1 MLLPRASRIVF
12 TALLLICA
20 VSLRA
25 AETEA
30 PPRTGFDVLY
40 QAGIDASQNQR
51 WLEASTLLNDAL
63 SLLGDRENAN
73 KRVAQSLKVVADHE
87 YKKQNT
93 LHTANELLRLKRW
106 AHAEAAFLE
115 AEKLSGPTA
124 VIQKGIAAAQQGA
137 IQENEFLR
145 RALTQSKAAEF
156 EAALAS
162 LDQARLALGEMAYIQ
177 ARREE
182 VERNRDV
189 AAKLGEARAHAALG
203 DLEAARNAVLAAL
216 ERGGKTPEIETARVE
231 IEKSV
236 RELRFKQLFSAAQQ
250 ELAQG
255 NDDPPQ
261 AHEADD
267 DPELKERLVKAIQ
280 NQRRALQNGKKKE
293 GDF

>member
-1 MLLPRASRIVF
+1 MLLPRVSRIAIVAF
-12 TALLLICA
+12 VLFAY
-20 VSLRA
+20 SSQS

-40 QAGIDASQNQR
+40 QAGIEASQHER

-63 SLLGDRENAN
+63 ILLGDREHAN
-73 KRVAQSLKVVADHE
+73 KRVAQSLKEAADHE

-115 AEKLSGPTA
+115 AEKLSGTTA
-124 VIQKGIAAAQQGA
+124 VVQKGIAAAQQGA
-137 IQENEFLR
+137 IQDNEFLR
-145 RALTQSKAAEF
+145 HALAQLKAAEF
-156 EAALAS
+156 EPALAS
-162 LDQARLALGEMAYIQ
+162 LDQARLALGEMAFIQ
-177 ARREE
+177 ARRAEI
-182 VERNRDV
+182 ERNRDV
-189 AAKLGEARAHAALG
+189 ATKLAEARVHAAQG
-203 DLEAARNAVLAAL
+203 DLEAARNAVLAAID
-216 ERGGKTPEIETARVE
+216 RGGKTPEIEMARVE

-280 NQRRALQNGKKKE
+280 NQRRALQNAAKKE
-293 GDF
+293 GEF